1 MVGAVR
7 ADRHPMGHQ
16 AIEAQPGD
24 VGRVVHAMLSRDRDG
39 GASSLDR
46 VVGEAA
52 GRLLASRP
60 SERSSRTLQ
69 AAQYLVHCGDPAGA
83 RLLLRAV
90 ARVAP
95 DPVLD
100 DTADHFRPP
109 GAALRRVAVVASV
122 VLAVGLLVTA
132 VVTAADSDADTVVRV
147 LAHGSVALVPVA
159 RVAWVRHVR
168 LPGLTL
174 QESRLWRSLG
184 ALRPGDISELYV
196 LGDGRLRRATTDFRS
211 TRAQRHPEAGEKP
224 DISGWVGLGGVLG
237 AVLGM
242 VCGLVIPGLPPGTFL
257 ALMPVGAVI
266 GALAVWAALRS
277 LRNRRGH
284 RSP

>member
-1 MVGAVR
+1 MVEER
-7 ADRHPMGHQ
+7 
-16 AIEAQPGD
+16 PGD

-39 GASSLDR
+39 GASDLDR

-69 AAQYLVHCGDPAGA
+69 AAHFLVHCGDPAGA
-83 RLLLRAV
+83 RLLLRAA

-95 DPVLD
+95 DHVLD
-100 DTADHFRPP
+100 DAADHFRPP
-109 GAALRRVAVVASV
+109 GAALRRVAVVAFV

-132 VVTAADSDADTVVRV
+132 VVTAADSDADIVVRV
-147 LAHGSVALVPVA
+147 LVHGSVVLVPIG

-184 ALRPGDISELYV
+184 ALRPGDISDLYV
-196 LGDGRLRRATTDFRS
+196 LGDGRLRRATTDSRS
-211 TRAQRHPEAGEKP
+211 TRAQRRLAGEKP
-224 DISGWVGLGGVLG
+224 DISGWVGLAGVLG

-242 VCGLVIPGLPPGTFL
+242 VGGLVIPGLPPGTFL
-257 ALMPVGAVI
+257 ALMPVGALI
-266 GALAVWAALRS
+266 AALAVWAAFRS
-277 LRNRRGH
+277 SRNGRGH

>member
-1 MVGAVR
+1 MVGVVR
-7 ADRHPMGHQ
+7 ADRHTMG
-16 AIEAQPGD
+16 ERVVEERPGD

-39 GASSLDR
+39 GASDLDR

-69 AAQYLVHCGDPAGA
+69 AAHFLVHCGDPAGA
-83 RLLLRAV
+83 RLLLRAA

-95 DPVLD
+95 DHVLD
-100 DTADHFRPP
+100 DAADHFRPP

-132 VVTAADSDADTVVRV
+132 VVTAVDSDADIVVRV
-147 LAHGSVALVPVA
+147 LVHGSVALVPMG

-168 LPGLTL
+168 FAGLTL

-184 ALRPGDISELYV
+184 ALRPGDISDLYV

-211 TRAQRHPEAGEKP
+211 TRAQRHPAAGEKP

-266 GALAVWAALRS
+266 AALAVWAALRS
-277 LRNRRGH
+277 SRNGRG
-284 RSP
+284 RGR

>member
-1 MVGAVR
+1 
-7 ADRHPMGHQ
+7 MGEREV
-16 AIEAQPGD
+16 EAQPAD

-39 GASSLDR
+39 DASVLDR

-52 GRLLASRP
+52 GRLLAFRV

-69 AAQYLVHCGDPAGA
+69 AAHYLVHCGDPAGA
-83 RLLLRAV
+83 RLLLHAV

-95 DPVLD
+95 DRVLD
-100 DTADHFRPP
+100 DAADHFRPP
-109 GAALRRVAVVASV
+109 GAARRHVAVVASV
-122 VLAVGLLVTA
+122 VLTVGLYVTA
-132 VVTAADSDADTVVRV
+132 VVVAVVSGADVVARV
-147 LAHGSVALVPVA
+147 LANGSVGLVLVA
-159 RVAWVRHVR
+159 RIAWVQHVR

-184 ALRPGDISELYV
+184 VLRPGDIDDLYV
-196 LGDGRLRRATTDFRS
+196 LGDGRLRRATTDFRA
-211 TRAQRHPEAGEKP
+211 TRAQRHAVDREKP

-266 GALAVWAALRS
+266 AALAVWAALRS
-277 LRNRRGH
+277 SRNGRG
-284 RSP
+284 RGR